1 MESIT
6 IEHIIPFVEAHRYT
20 GYFFLFLAMLLE
32 GEAFLIIA
40 GMLAHLK
47 AFDIGDVFWI
57 AFLGIFIANLT
68 WYYVASNL
76 RDKEYIRGVATRA
89 EKVVLHFLPQFR
101 ERPFKSIFFSKF
113 IYGANRATVIVSGF
127 LRVRFLTFLEAE
139 SIASVVW
146 VLLYGTIGYFFGYLA
161 IQMTHKAAY
170 FALLI
175 LAFVIG
181 YILLRRYFIRYY
193 ERRKEKELK
202 EGLDH

>member
-20 GYFFLFLAMLLE
+20 GYLLLFIAMLVE
-32 GEAFLIIA
+32 GEAILIIA
-40 GMLAHLK
+40 GMLAHLG

-57 AFLGIFIANLT
+57 AFLGVFLGNLI
-68 WYYVASNL
+68 WYYVAFKLSDKNYML
-76 RDKEYIRGVATRA
+76 RIVSRA

-127 LRVRFLTFLEAE
+127 FRVKFSIFFQAE
-139 SIASVVW
+139 SLASIVW
-146 VLLYGTIGYFFGYLA
+146 VLLYGTVGYFFGYIA

-175 LAFVIG
+175 LVFVVG
-181 YILLRRYFIRYY
+181 FILLRRYVASYY
-193 ERRKEKELK
+193 ARRKEKELK
-202 EGLDH
+202 EGKK

>member
-20 GYFFLFLAMLLE
+20 GYFLLFVAMLLE

-40 GMLAHLK
+40 GMLAHLG
-47 AFDIGDVFWI
+47 AFDLGDVFWI
-57 AFLGIFIANLT
+57 AFLGVFLGNLI
-68 WYYVASNL
+68 WYYVALNL
-76 RDKEYIRGVATRA
+76 SDKNYMRGIVTRA
-89 EKVVLHFLPQFR
+89 QGIVLHFLPQFR

-127 LRVRFLTFLEAE
+127 IKVKFRTFFEAE
-139 SIASVVW
+139 SLASIVW
-146 VLLYGTIGYFFGYLA
+146 VLLYGTVGYFFGYLA

-175 LAFVIG
+175 LAFVVG
-181 YILLRRYFIRYY
+181 FILLRRYVVSYY
-193 ERRKEKELK
+193 ARRREKELK
-202 EGLDH
+202 ERSGQ